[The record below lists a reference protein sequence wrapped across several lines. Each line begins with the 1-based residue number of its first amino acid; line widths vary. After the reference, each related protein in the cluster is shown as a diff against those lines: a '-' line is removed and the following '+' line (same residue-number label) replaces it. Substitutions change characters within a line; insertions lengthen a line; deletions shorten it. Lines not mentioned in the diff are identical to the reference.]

1 MLSHTYSVIC
11 YSALGEDMLVLDFE
25 GGYAQEAVQ
34 FSFFFFITATTFT
47 IIHEGGVNIFE
58 EQQYALS
65 PRRIIVIGTI
75 AQSLSNFRV
84 NWLRG

>member
-34 FSFFFFITATTFT
+34 FSFFFFY
-47 IIHEGGVNIFE
+47 HRHNL
-58 EQQYALS
+58 YNYS
-65 PRRIIVIGTI
+65 RRR
-75 AQSLSNFRV
+75 SEYF
-84 NWLRG
+84 

>member
-1 MLSHTYSVIC
+1 MHKKLSN
-11 YSALGEDMLVLDFE
+11 FP
-25 GGYAQEAVQ
+25 
-34 FSFFFFITATTFT
+34 FFFITATAFI
-47 IIHEGGVNIFE
+47 IIHEGEVNIFE

-84 NWLRG
+84 N